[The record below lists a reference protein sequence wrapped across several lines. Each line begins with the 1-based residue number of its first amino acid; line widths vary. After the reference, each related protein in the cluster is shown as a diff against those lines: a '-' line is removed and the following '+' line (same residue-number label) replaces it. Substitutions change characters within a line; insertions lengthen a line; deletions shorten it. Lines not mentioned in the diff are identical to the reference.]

1 MVVQS
6 VVRGVPTG
14 GELYTKLNG
23 LSPGQASMHSYP
35 EVRFLLSAAST
46 QQFPPDIGREV
57 AVAGRSN
64 AGKSSA
70 INSLTRRRAL
80 ARSGKTPGLTQLI
93 NFFELAPGE
102 RLVDLPG
109 YGFAKVPP
117 KVQAHWHRLVGEYFA
132 TRNSLTGLLLI
143 VDVRRG
149 IKDEDRALLDWSQRR
164 ELPVH
169 VLLSKSDKLTHS
181 EARKSLESAA
191 AELGA
196 RASVELFSAVNQQGA
211 EHARDVLE
219 AFLGHKKPGGTG
231 GRTTGSD

>member
-1 MVVQS
+1 MQ
-6 VVRGVPTG
+6 T
-14 GELYTKLNG
+14 
-23 LSPGQASMHSYP
+23 YP
-35 EVRFLLSAAST
+35 DVRFLLSAASA
-46 QQFPPDIGREV
+46 QQFPPDAGREV

-93 NFFELAPGE
+93 NFFELTPGE

-117 KVQAHWHRLVGEYFA
+117 QVQARWHRLVGEYFA

-149 IKDEDRALLDWSQRR
+149 LKDEDRALLEWTKQR

-169 VLLSKSDKLTHS
+169 VLLSKSDKLSRS
-181 EARKSLESAA
+181 EARRSLHSAA
-191 AELGA
+191 RELGE
-196 RASVELFSAVNQQGA
+196 RASVELFSALNQEGA
-211 EHARDVLE
+211 EHARDVLQV
-219 AFLGHKKPGGTG
+219 FLGH
-231 GRTTGSD
+231 

>member
-1 MVVQS
+1 
-6 VVRGVPTG
+6 
-14 GELYTKLNG
+14 
-23 LSPGQASMHSYP
+23 MHP
-35 EVRFLLSAAST
+35 FPDAHFLLSAASA
-46 QQFPPDIGREV
+46 QQFPPDVGREV

-70 INSLTRRRAL
+70 INAIAQRRAL

-93 NFFELAPGE
+93 NFFEVASGE

-117 KVQAHWHRLVGEYFA
+117 EVQARWHRLVGEYFA

-149 IKDEDRALLDWSQRR
+149 LKDEDRALLDWVYQR

-169 VLLSKSDKLTHS
+169 ILLSKSDKQS
-181 EARKSLESAA
+181 RAEARKTLHSAA
-191 AELGA
+191 SELGA
-196 RASVELFSAVNQQGA
+196 RASVSLFSSLNQEGV
-211 EHARDVLE
+211 EHARSVLE
-219 AFLGHKKPGGTG
+219 AFLGHKKPGGAG